1 MSGLDGSTLASSQNM
16 IVVTVQYRLG
26 TLGFL
31 KLDSLGV
38 SGNFGLK
45 DLIMA
50 LSALPCLC

>member
-1 MSGLDGSTLASSQNM
+1 M

-26 TLGFL
+26 VLGFL
-31 KLDSLGV
+31 KNDALGV

-50 LSALPCLC
+50 LSMYVTASEGTFKA